1 MDLGDRAYDS
11 DSSASTSNRFARA
24 AVVIF
29 VIGFSLELIYLS
41 IAEEPY
47 PAITMPGFGWAGPRQ
62 TTRVEVLVPEIVL
75 YYSDSTIE
83 RLTDTE
89 LFDDVPTG
97 HQDGIASNVL
107 APLPPEPRSR
117 RAPPGRLEPP
127 TWLFPGYNLA
137 RVSRQRSEHIA
148 SLKEWLAQRARAI
161 HPSST
166 PTKCVVHWYKN
177 SALFEP
183 HSSRVELEGRIQE
196 LSGTFGVNLDED
208 AAAPL

>member
-24 AVVIF
+24 AVALV
-29 VIGFSLELIYLS
+29 VIGFALELIYVS

-47 PAITMPGFGWAGPRQ
+47 PAITTPEFGWAGPSQ
-62 TTRVEVLVPEIVL
+62 ATRVEVLVPEIVL
-75 YYSDSTIE
+75 YYADSTIV

-89 LFDDVPTG
+89 LFDEAATG
-97 HQDGIASNVL
+97 HQAGIARNILS
-107 APLPPEPRSR
+107 PLPPEPTSR

-127 TWLFPGYNLA
+127 SWLFPGYNLA
-137 RVSRQRSEHIA
+137 RVSRQRREHVA
-148 SLKEWLAQRARAI
+148 SLEEWLSRRARAL
-161 HPSST
+161 HPAST

-177 SALFEP
+177 SAVFDP
-183 HSSRVELEGRIQE
+183 RSSHLELEGRIQE

-208 AAAPL
+208 PAPPL